1 MWRKTLYFSLSTN
14 VTEMLAVLED
24 VHFSKYFCKCYN
36 VSGFP
41 HQHVIFKNLSWKPQF
56 TTSSGF
62 NWKVCSCLICTTPCV
77 YGVCFVWLSRLQH
90 IFTQCQL
97 SVDRKQQVVHSLK
110 ASLQIFLLYVS
121 LFFRLNFRFNRDM
134 ELFLFIVIFVIGGV
148 WRNGFSFLKNK
159 L

>member
-1 MWRKTLYFSLSTN
+1 M
-14 VTEMLAVLED
+14 
-24 VHFSKYFCKCYN
+24 
-36 VSGFP
+36 
-41 HQHVIFKNLSWKPQF
+41 
-56 TTSSGF
+56 
-62 NWKVCSCLICTTPCV
+62 

-121 LFFRLNFRFNRDM
+121 LFFKFNFRFNRDM
-134 ELFLFIVIFVIGGV
+134 ELFLFIVIFVISGV